1 MVADLGGALR
11 PLRGAPGPAGRAI
24 IPRSIDYGA
33 MTRSLPGCPSL
44 LAALDRV
51 AEAGSRPVS
60 AQSAAAFRIAFG
72 ALALA
77 AVVRFAARGWI
88 DDLYVAPEHHFTY
101 AGLWWVRPWPDWG
114 MQAHFALM
122 GLAAAGVAL
131 GYRYRL
137 SVAAFFLLFTYAEL
151 LDKTTYL
158 NHYYLVSLLS
168 LLMIFMPLHRAWSL
182 DARRRPPA
190 EGATVPAWVI
200 WTLRAQLGAV
210 YLFAGAAKLNP
221 DWLFHAQPLRIW
233 LSNAAPDAPLI
244 GALLR
249 ETWTA
254 YAMSWAGA
262 AFDLAIVGWLLWRR
276 SRLWAYAVLAAFHV
290 LTGLLFPAIGMFPW
304 MMIAFALVFLP
315 PDWPRR
321 LLLSKPV
328 RALLPYS
335 RLLPSFP
342 RRRKSE
348 ARKRLHPPL
357 PTRGEDAA
365 NAAGEGTADD
375 GAQRAPSPLPIPSW
389 RTRAA
394 AGALALFALAQ
405 ILIPLRHWAYPG
417 NVRWNEDG
425 YRFSW
430 RVLLTEKHGHVRFRV
445 RATGEERVV
454 LPEEYLTPLQAERMA
469 TQPDMILSTA
479 RIIAR
484 DYERKGAEAEVRAD
498 AFVAFNGREAARLID
513 PDADLARIEPGLWPK
528 RFVLHGPPRA
538 PRAWPRG
545 RRPRRRQAV
554 GQHDR
559 RLPRPARRRGRL
571 PQPGHRCLVRRD
583 ERASRDS
590 GNLPLCRHSCVGRNP
605 VGAMAP

>member
-1 MVADLGGALR
+1 
-11 PLRGAPGPAGRAI
+11 
-24 IPRSIDYGA
+24 

-137 SVAAFFLLFTYAEL
+137 SIAAFFLLFTYAEL

-182 DARRRPPA
+182 DARRSPPP
-190 EGATVPAWVI
+190 EGATVPVWVI

-304 MMIAFALVFLP
+304 MMTAFALVFFP

-321 LLLSKPV
+321 LLLSKPI
-328 RALLPYS
+328 RALYS
-335 RLLPSFP
+335 RLLSSFP
-342 RRRKSE
+342 RRRESE
-348 ARKRLHPPL
+348 ARKCPDPPL

-375 GAQRAPSPLPIPSW
+375 GAQRAPSPSIPKRPVIPAKAGTYWQARPAAPPLPTPSW

-445 RATGEERVV
+445 RDPATGEERVV

-469 TQPDMILSTA
+469 TQPDMILAAA

-484 DYERKGAEAEVRAD
+484 DYERKGAAGAEVRAD
-498 AFVAFNGREAARLID
+498 AFVAFNGREAARFID

-528 RFVLHGPPRA
+528 RFVLPDPPRA

-554 GQHDR
+554 GQHDC

-571 PQPGHRCLVRRD
+571 PQPGHRRLVRRVR
-583 ERASRDS
+583 RASRES
-590 GNLPLCRHSCVGRNP
+590 GNLPLCRHSRVGGNP
-605 VGAMAP
+605 FGAIAP

>member
-1 MVADLGGALR
+1 
-11 PLRGAPGPAGRAI
+11 
-24 IPRSIDYGA
+24 
-33 MTRSLPGCPSL
+33 MTRSLPGCPPL

-122 GLAAAGVAL
+122 GLAAAAVAL

-137 SVAAFFLLFTYAEL
+137 SIAAFFLLFTYAEL

-182 DARRRPPA
+182 DARRRPPT

-200 WTLRAQLGAV
+200 WTLRAQLSAV
-210 YLFAGAAKLNP
+210 YLFAGVAKLNP

-254 YAMSWAGA
+254 YAMSWTGA

-304 MMIAFALVFLP
+304 MMTAFALVFFP

-321 LLLSKPV
+321 LFLSKPV

-335 RLLPSFP
+335 RQLSSFLSLPSFP
-342 RRRKSE
+342 RPHDRHSRVGGNPVSAQAPNPPLPTRGEDAAKAAGEGTGVGARRAPTLPPPAPPFPRPHDRHSRVGGNLVSRDPGITYRHSRVGGNPIG
-348 ARKRLHPPL
+348 AQAPNPPL

-365 NAAGEGTADD
+365 NAAGEGTAGD
-375 GAQRAPSPLPIPSW
+375 GARRAPSPLPPSW

-394 AGALALFALAQ
+394 AGALVLFALAQ

-417 NVRWNEDG
+417 DVRWNEDG

-445 RATGEERVV
+445 RDPATGEERVV
-454 LPEEYLTPLQAERMA
+454 LPEEYLTPLQAERMT
-469 TQPDMILSTA
+469 TQPDMILAAA

-484 DYERKGAEAEVRAD
+484 DYERKGAAGAEVRAD
-498 AFVAFNGREAARLID
+498 AFVAFNGREAARFID
-513 PDADLARIEPGLWPK
+513 PNADLARIEPGLWPK
-528 RFVLHGPPRA
+528 RFVLPGPP
-538 PRAWPRG
+538 
-545 RRPRRRQAV
+545 
-554 GQHDR
+554 
-559 RLPRPARRRGRL
+559 
-571 PQPGHRCLVRRD
+571 
-583 ERASRDS
+583 ER
-590 GNLPLCRHSCVGRNP
+590 
-605 VGAMAP
+605 